1 VWTYT
6 LDNGKVAT
14 QALKEG
20 DSVTQT
26 VMIRVT
32 DEFGAY
38 RDQSVSVV
46 VKGTND
52 GPVITNLPA
61 ALSGTVT
68 EAGNLDDGTV
78 VAGTAAATGTLS
90 ASDVDGTVR
99 TWALQGTAPTTYG
112 AFAVNT
118 TSGVWSYTLDNTKAA
133 TQALKEGES
142 VTQTVTIRV
151 SDEFGAYRDQV
162 VSVVIKGTNDGP
174 VFTNLPAAASGTV
187 TEAGNLDDSTVVAG
201 APTATGT
208 LSASD
213 VDGTVRTWAV
223 LGGAATTYGAFAFNA
238 TTAVWTYT
246 LDNGKVA
253 TQALKEGESVTQTVT
268 IRVTDEF
275 GTYRDQSVSVVVK
288 GTNDGPVITNTT
300 AALSGTVTE
309 AGNLDDGTVVAGTA
323 AATGGL
329 SASDV
334 DGAVRTWTLQGTAPT
349 TYGAFAV
356 NSTSGVWSY
365 TLDNTKAATQA
376 LKEGE
381 SVTQTVTVRVSDEF
395 GEYRDQVVSVVINGT
410 NDGPVITNTAAA
422 LSGTVTEAGVLAS
435 GVATTGTPTVT
446 GALKATD
453 FDGSTLL
460 WSIQGVPS
468 NTYGVFSVNANTGVW
483 TYQLDNNKAETQALS
498 AGQTVTQ
505 TYQVRATDDKG
516 AWISQLIQININGTA
531 M

>member
-1 VWTYT
+1 VFTNLPAAASGTVTEAGNLDDGTVVAGTPTATGTLSASDVDGMVRTWALQGVAPTTYGAFAFNTTTAVWTYT

-20 DSVTQT
+20 ESVTQT
-26 VMIRVT
+26 MTIRVT

-112 AFAVNT
+112 AFAVNS
-118 TSGVWSYTLDNTKAA
+118 TSGVWSYTLDNIKAA

-151 SDEFGAYRDQV
+151 SDEFGA
-162 VSVVIKGTNDGP
+162 
-174 VFTNLPAAASGTV
+174 
-187 TEAGNLDDSTVVAG
+187 
-201 APTATGT
+201 
-208 LSASD
+208 
-213 VDGTVRTWAV
+213 
-223 LGGAATTYGAFAFNA
+223 
-238 TTAVWTYT
+238 
-246 LDNGKVA
+246 
-253 TQALKEGESVTQTVT
+253 
-268 IRVTDEF
+268 
-275 GTYRDQSVSVVVK
+275 
-288 GTNDGPVITNTT
+288 
-300 AALSGTVTE
+300 
-309 AGNLDDGTVVAGTA
+309 
-323 AATGGL
+323 
-329 SASDV
+329 
-334 DGAVRTWTLQGTAPT
+334 
-349 TYGAFAV
+349 
-356 NSTSGVWSY
+356 
-365 TLDNTKAATQA
+365 
-376 LKEGE
+376 
-381 SVTQTVTVRVSDEF
+381 
-395 GEYRDQVVSVVINGT
+395 YRDQVVSVVINGT

-453 FDGSTLL
+453 FDGSALL